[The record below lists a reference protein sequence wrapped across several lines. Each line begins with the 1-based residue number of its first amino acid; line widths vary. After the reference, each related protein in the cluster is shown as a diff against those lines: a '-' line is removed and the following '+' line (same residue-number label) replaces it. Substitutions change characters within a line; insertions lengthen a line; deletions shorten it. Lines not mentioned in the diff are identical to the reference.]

1 MKPRLNQRIDYE
13 YGPTSDR
20 CEVQTHVERKPLCD
34 LWKHYGVL
42 QE

>member
-13 YGPTSDR
+13 YGPTLYRWKIQAHLEGIALFS
-20 CEVQTHVERKPLCD
+20 
-34 LWKHYGVL
+34 LWKHHGAL